1 METLTG
7 LRSMAEFTPELFEP
21 LTGQALTFLRPAGP
35 DGARVAVQLDL
46 VRVTISAATLPPGFR
61 RQFSAIFALRGAAPL
76 DDRYLHALSHLGFE
90 LCDVLLSRVA
100 VPGLEPHDV
109 AIFYEMV
116 IG

>member
-7 LRSMAEFTPELFEP
+7 LRSLAEFTPELFEP

-35 DGARVAVQLDL
+35 DGARAAVRLEL
-46 VRVTISAATLPPGFR
+46 VRVTIPGATLPPGFR

-76 DDRYLHALSHLGFE
+76 DDRYLHALSHPDFE

-100 VPGLEPHDV
+100 VPGLDPHDG